1 MVEAHLA
8 LGALRRAVIRCFN
21 HELETRTST
30 LTLPATHP
38 VFSVADGARLSDV
51 GCDAV
56 PGDVVA
62 RNPPLY
68 ADLDRR

>member
-1 MVEAHLA
+1 
-8 LGALRRAVIRCFN
+8 LGLSGEAVIRCFN

-38 VFSVADGARLSDV
+38 VFSVPDGARLSDV
-51 GCDAV
+51 RCDAV
-56 PGDVVA
+56 PGDVLA